1 MDLKNHLPKIEEK
14 IKYTFQ
20 DKDLLVLAFIHRSFA
35 NEDPEFEGKHNERL
49 EFLGDAIL
57 GVMIS
62 DFLYRNFPDQPEGE
76 LSFLRSRLVDAT
88 SCMRFLEELEIGDY
102 MVMGKGELM
111 NQGKGRQSIHSDL
124 FEALIGAIYLD
135 GGMKSAEVFFFGFFE
150 KDIHEIVKEPFE
162 NWKVILQNY
171 SQKRYQKPPV
181 YRVMK
186 EEGPDHGKTFYVTV
200 SLANK
205 EVGEGCGL
213 SKKEAEQQA
222 AQNAI
227 GSLGI
232 CQK

>member
-1 MDLKNHLPKIEEK
+1 MDLRNHLSQIEEK

-20 DKDLLVLAFIHRSFA
+20 DKDLLIRAFIHSSFA
-35 NEDPEFEGKHNERL
+35 NENPEFSGKHNERL

-57 GVMIS
+57 GMIIS

-76 LSFLRSRLVDAT
+76 LSFLRSRLVDAA
-88 SCMRFLEELEIGDY
+88 SCTCFLEKLKIGEY
-102 MVMGKGELM
+102 MLMGNGELM
-111 NQGKGRQSIHSDL
+111 NQGKGRQSIHADL

-135 GGMKSAEVFFFGFFE
+135 GGMNNTEAFIFGFFD
-150 KDIHEIVKEPFE
+150 KDIQEIVKEPSE
-162 NWKVILQNY
+162 NWKVLLQGY
-171 SQKRYQKPPV
+171 SQKRYQRPPA
-181 YRVMK
+181 YRVVR

-200 SLANK
+200 SLDSK
-205 EVGEGCGL
+205 DVGEGSGS

-227 GSLGI
+227 GSLER